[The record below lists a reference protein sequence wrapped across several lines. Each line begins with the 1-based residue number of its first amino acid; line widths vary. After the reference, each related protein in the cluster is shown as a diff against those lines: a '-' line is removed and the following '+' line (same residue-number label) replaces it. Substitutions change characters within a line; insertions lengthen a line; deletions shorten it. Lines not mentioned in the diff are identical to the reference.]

1 MMFSA
6 AIYGLQ
12 TFLVYRKY
20 QEGKSVQEFVSSA
33 AAIQFPASR
42 SDQRCFYRKNKA
54 RLEPDDDQFLWGF
67 SVQWDVDD
75 AVRLSNRLGK
85 TAPIFNT
92 FININNTHYESDI
105 LNWQSQQVQRL
116 KGMLEITI
124 MPNIPVGDLTDLTLY
139 NLAVQVRK
147 INSYYG
153 VPVFLRFAPE
163 MNGES
168 KRLSNYR

>member
-1 MMFSA
+1 MNSFINSPNQ
-6 AIYGLQ
+6 IELP
-12 TFLVYRKY
+12 TV
-20 QEGKSVQEFVSSA
+20 KSNLNCD
-33 AAIQFPASR
+33 ASL
-42 SDQRCFYRKNKA
+42 SKA

-116 KGMLEITI
+116 KGMLEITVLPTVKI
-124 MPNIPVGDLTDLTLY
+124 SEISDEMLY
-139 NLAVQVRK
+139 RFATQMRK

-153 VPVFLRFAPE
+153 VPVFLRFGPE
-163 MNGES
+163 MNGII
-168 KRLSNYR
+168 YFF